1 MPDLAVLRDILAGDG
16 TLGARE
22 MGEVRAAVRFI
33 SAIEW
38 TPAPDNPQARFC
50 VQCGEAIMVNPQM
63 ATEPQ
68 APPVCL
74 SCWFWLE
81 RCAMAAL
88 VTSGAAQWHP
98 GAIRAQG
105 QHYSL
110 LPMPLDVRRV
120 SELVTVCPYLPG
132 QGSPGRPQRL
142 SRIRLVTPR
151 LYCQGAVPEAYREYL
166 GDNAVIVKGDPYKL
180 GIGFHEMEKGK
191 ESAIQPLRLV
201 DPPAPPT
208 V

>member
-1 MPDLAVLRDILAGDG
+1 MPDLAVLRDVLAGDG
-16 TLGARE
+16 TLGTRE
-22 MGEVRAAVRFI
+22 MGELRAAIRFI

-38 TPAPDNPQARFC
+38 TPAPENPQARFC
-50 VQCGEAIMVNPQM
+50 TQCGDAVIINPQM

-81 RCAMAAL
+81 RCAMGAL
-88 VTSGAAQWHP
+88 VASGAAQWHP

-110 LPMPLDVRRV
+110 LPAPLDLRRV
-120 SELVTVCPYLPG
+120 SEIVTVCPFLPG
-132 QGSPGRPQRL
+132 SPTGPQRL
-142 SRIRLVTPR
+142 SRLRLVTPR

-166 GDNAVIVKGDPYKL
+166 ADNATIVKGDPYKL

-191 ESAIQPLRLV
+191 DKPVSALKLV
-201 DPPAPPT
+201 DPPTIPT